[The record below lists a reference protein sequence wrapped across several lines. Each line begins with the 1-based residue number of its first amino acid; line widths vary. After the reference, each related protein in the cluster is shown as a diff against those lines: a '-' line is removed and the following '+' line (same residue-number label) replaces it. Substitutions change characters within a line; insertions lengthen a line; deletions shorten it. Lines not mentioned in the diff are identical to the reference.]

1 MGVIKMKNK
10 HEKATITASFKALAR
25 ICGENVLRA
34 VLEAKGKRKGSSII
48 IPGSVLLPVL
58 SEAAKW
64 KWERE
69 NDK

>member
-1 MGVIKMKNK
+1 MGVIKMKTK
-10 HEKATITASFKALAR
+10 HEKATITASFSALAR
-25 ICGENVLRA
+25 ICGEDMLRS
-34 VLEAKGKRKGSSII
+34 VLEARGKRKGSSII

-64 KWERE
+64 KWER

>member
-10 HEKATITASFKALAR
+10 HEKATITASFSALAR
-25 ICGENVLRA
+25 ICGEDILKQL
-34 VLEAKGKRKGSSII
+34 LEAKGKRKGSSII

-64 KWERE
+64 KWEK